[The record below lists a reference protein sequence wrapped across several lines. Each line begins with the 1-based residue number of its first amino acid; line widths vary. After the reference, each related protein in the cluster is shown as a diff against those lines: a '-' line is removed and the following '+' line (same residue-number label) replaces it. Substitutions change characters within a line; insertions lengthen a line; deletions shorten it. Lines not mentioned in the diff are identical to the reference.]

1 MSDYTSEKL
10 AFNNAEQFKEQF
22 FEPTPDIGYVFLG
35 RSLSWPDED
44 SPTTATDTVATEKDV
59 WLNMFGAKKVTGV
72 NVELVTPRRN
82 WATGKKYKEFDD
94 TVDIGE
100 LLTANTTSGLQPMY
114 VMTTNRNVYL
124 CLNNNLSANSTVE
137 PTGQNLSANGNIS
150 TADGYKWKY
159 LYNVRASSRFLTDN
173 WMPVPTSTSQLDYDV
188 SSTVAVDGELSHIIV
203 TGAGSGYIHSNITI
217 GTFASG
223 CTTLTVAN
231 TTNLSANMAITG
243 TGIAG
248 STHISS
254 LDALNSQITI
264 SKSTTSAGG
273 GTGNNATVSTRVY
286 IDGDGTGAV
295 GSVTLSGNTI
305 SKIAVDVKGTGYS
318 RANVS
323 LFGTGSSA
331 TARAVLPPK
340 YGHGYNSAKQLGAK
354 NVMISTKIG
363 EIDTT
368 EDGLISANTSFRQ
381 YGLLRNPH
389 KYGNSSPV
397 TTGTANNVVSQTTD
411 ITVTSGDDYEL
422 NELVFQGDSSSAA
435 TFSGVVND
443 FTSTVVKLTNV
454 KGTLT
459 LGDVVKGTN
468 TNTSGRTSV
477 SVKRPEFQSETGD
490 ILYLDNITKIQRTT
504 GQAENLK
511 FVIKF

>member
-1 MSDYTSEKL
+1 M
-10 AFNNAEQFKEQF
+10 N
-22 FEPTPDIGYVFLG
+22 
-35 RSLSWPDED
+35 
-44 SPTTATDTVATEKDV
+44 
-59 WLNMFGAKKVTGV
+59 KVV
-72 NVELVTPRRN
+72 
-82 WATGKKYKEFDD
+82 
-94 TVDIGE
+94 
-100 LLTANTTSGLQPMY
+100 
-114 VMTTNRNVYL
+114 
-124 CLNNNLSANSTVE
+124 
-137 PTGQNLSANGNIS
+137 
-150 TADGYKWKY
+150 
-159 LYNVRASSRFLTDN
+159 
-173 WMPVPTSTSQLDYDV
+173 
-188 SSTVAVDGELSHIIV
+188 IV
-203 TGAGSGYIHSNITI
+203 TGAGSGYIHSGITVSA
-217 GTFASG
+217 FASG

-248 STHISS
+248 SSHITSI
-254 LDALNSQITI
+254 DALNSQITL

-273 GTGNNATVSTRVY
+273 GTGNNATVSTRVF

-305 SKIAVDVKGTGYS
+305 SKITVDVKGTGYS

-354 NVMISTKIG
+354 NVMISTRIG
-363 EIDTT
+363 QIDTT
-368 EDGLISANTSFRQ
+368 EGGLISANTSFRQ

-397 TTGTANNVVSQTTD
+397 TSSTANNVISQTTD

-422 NELVFQGDSSSAA
+422 NEFVFQGADSANT
-435 TFSGVVND
+435 TFSGHVID

-454 KGTLT
+454 KGSLT
-459 LGDVVKGTN
+459 LGEVLKGAN
-468 TNTSGRTSV
+468 TNTSGRTTV
-477 SVKRPEFQSETGD
+477 SVQNPEFQTETGD